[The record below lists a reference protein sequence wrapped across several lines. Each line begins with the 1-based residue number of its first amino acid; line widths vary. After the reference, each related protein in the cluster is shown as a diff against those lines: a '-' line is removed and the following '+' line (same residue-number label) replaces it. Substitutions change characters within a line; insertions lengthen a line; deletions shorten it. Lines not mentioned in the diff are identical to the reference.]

1 MKQTKVE
8 VCKKHGI
15 TRDVLNSAQNAGVN
29 IWNDDDLKKHLGG
42 RRHRIAKDA
51 KIKPETKQDQALL
64 ANETTEQS
72 IEQIERLLIGSMD
85 IDNIKIYH
93 EKLKALKVGLQ
104 VRMQTRELL
113 PAGEVKED
121 MIRIASAARS
131 ELLKFSNDF
140 SPRLEGLTAAKIQS
154 IIHEEMTR
162 ILTNLSNAQH
172 KLYQ

>member
-1 MKQTKVE
+1 MKQTKQQL
-8 VCKKHGI
+8 CKKHDI
-15 TRDVLNSAQNAGVN
+15 TIDVLNSAQNAGVN
-29 IWNDDDLKKHLGG
+29 IWNDDDLKKHLGS
-42 RRHRIAKDA
+42 RRHRIAKNA
-51 KIKPETKQDQALL
+51 KIKPETKQDDKLL

-113 PAGEVKED
+113 PVGEVKED
-121 MIRIASAARS
+121 MIRIASAVRS
-131 ELLKFSNDF
+131 ELLRFSNDF
-140 SPRLEGLTAAKIQS
+140 SPRLEGLTAAKIQAL
-154 IIHEEMTR
+154 IHEEMTR

-172 KLYQ
+172 KLYK